1 MGSKYMARDGFHLF
15 SQCNLDGHRSLVHNT
30 LRDCFATMIRGGG
43 FTVRIESSAT
53 LQLSNHD
60 TQRRTDITI
69 LGSKLMELD
78 VSVTDPR
85 VNIPPGGGGI
95 PEKYLIPGAQAAER
109 EKQKCDKY
117 EAEVTKVGASFF
129 PIVVETFGRFGEGA
143 RKSLTLVQVSISGI
157 PIHVLRTYWTQRLLV
172 AMRLAALKGARRL
185 ALVVTRGRGVVD
197 ENANLEDFLYAS
209 MHIYLPQLMTQWVKI
224 FICVIFCSTDNL
236 LHTYNLP

>member
-1 MGSKYMARDGFHLF
+1 MF
-15 SQCNLDGHRSLVHNT
+15 
-30 LRDCFATMIRGGG
+30 
-43 FTVRIESSAT
+43 
-53 LQLSNHD
+53 
-60 TQRRTDITI
+60 RRLT
-69 LGSKLMELD
+69 
-78 VSVTDPR
+78 PR

-95 PEKYLIPGAQAAER
+95 PKKYLIPGAQAAER

-143 RKSLTLVQVSISGI
+143 RKLLTLVLTRAESISGI

-209 MHIYLPQLMTQWVKI
+209 APAGDTVG
-224 FICVIFCSTDNL
+224 
-236 LHTYNLP
+236 